1 MENNKKVVPIVRAT
15 LAEQVE
21 AGMKKKELALH
32 YGISVNQMTKALQ
45 ACGLQI
51 KKNHYPTFQLID
63 EAPAESVATETAIEE
78 VAPTPEQIEQVI
90 QEGKA
95 EEEASVEQVDN
106 NVEEEQTKAQLEEG
120 TLGVNEWK

>member
-1 MENNKKVVPIVRAT
+1 MENNKKVVPIVKTT

-51 KKNHYPTFQLID
+51 KKNHYPTFQLVD
-63 EAPAESVATETAIEE
+63 EAPAEPNPVADLTVSGGI
-78 VAPTPEQIEQVI
+78 VLTPEQVI
-90 QEGKA
+90 QEDKA
-95 EEEASVEQVDN
+95 EEVASVEQVDN
-106 NVEEEQTKAQLEEG
+106 NVEEEQTKAQPEEG